1 MNYEELKQDNIKHCS
16 KLEGIERLEFIEEVF
31 EDYQFAIQYY
41 ITPKVKR
48 YYRELLT
55 ELIKNFGH

>member
-1 MNYEELKQDNIKHCS
+1 MDYEKLKEDNLKTCSMLSGQDRHD
-16 KLEGIERLEFIEEVF
+16 FIEEVF

-55 ELIKNFGH
+55 ELIKNFGN

>member
-31 EDYQFAIQYY
+31 EAYQFA

-55 ELIKNFGH
+55 ELIKNFGN